1 MMYIL
6 TKEELDNLVP
16 KEKYNKLFD
25 EIDKLNELVLK
36 YSKFKCIHN
45 RLNDEWGEW
54 YCDKCPLADTG
65 TCFKIKEFSQ

>member
-25 EIDKLNELVLK
+25 EIDKLNKLVLK
-36 YSKFKCIHN
+36 YAKFKCIHD
-45 RLNDEWGEW
+45 RPIGEW

-65 TCFKIKEFSQ
+65 TCFKTQEFSQ

>member
-16 KEKYNKLFD
+16 KEKYNNLFD

-36 YSKFKCIHN
+36 YAKFKCIHD
-45 RLNDEWGEW
+45 RPIGEW
-54 YCDKCPLADTG
+54 YCDKRRLADTG
-65 TCFKIKEFSQ
+65 TCFKTQEFSQ